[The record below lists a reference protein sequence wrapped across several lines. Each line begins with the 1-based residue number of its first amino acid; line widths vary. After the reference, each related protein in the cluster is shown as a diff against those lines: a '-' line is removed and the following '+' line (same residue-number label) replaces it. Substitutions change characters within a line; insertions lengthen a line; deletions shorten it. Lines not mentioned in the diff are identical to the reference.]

1 MPSLATFG
9 FRFFFSQGYGVIL
22 YKRYIKNS
30 IPLPCAAFIRLQHQ
44 LVSESLDKYLN
55 CYINDSDYKASPGY
69 SKNKCS
75 WTINPSNQMR
85 ILKSCGIYYVS
96 LNRTN
101 VYGEMVMIFSL
112 LQCFHDRKSF
122 QEYLRMKQ
130 LSKSDLQSCNR
141 VEILIV
147 T

>member
-1 MPSLATFG
+1 MHKHAQNYYQRKENGKQYLVTQKQQCLRLLLSDFV
-9 FRFFFSQGYGVIL
+9 FFFSQGYGVIL
-22 YKRYIKNS
+22 YKRYIKNA

-112 LQCFHDRKSF
+112 L
-122 QEYLRMKQ
+122 
-130 LSKSDLQSCNR
+130 
-141 VEILIV
+141 
-147 T
+147 

>member
-1 MPSLATFG
+1 MHKHAQNYYQRKENGKQYLVTQKQQCLCLLLLD
-9 FRFFFSQGYGVIL
+9 FFLFSQGYGVIL
-22 YKRYIKNS
+22 YKRYIKNA
-30 IPLPCAAFIRLQHQ
+30 IPLLCAEFIRLQHQ

-101 VYGEMVMIFSL
+101 VSGEMVMIFSL
-112 LQCFHDRKSF
+112 L
-122 QEYLRMKQ
+122 
-130 LSKSDLQSCNR
+130 
-141 VEILIV
+141 
-147 T
+147 